1 MGIGALHLLRS
12 APYYLKRVIAL
23 LEKKVMNWEKSAN
36 YFFISVG
43 LKQKVRRLGQ
53 HEKYFTTHLLLTKQ
67 QSGVALEDS
76 RPLKN
81 DIKRKMALPL
91 SRIVKKL

>member
-67 QSGVALEDS
+67 QSREALEDWLVAGYDS
-76 RPLKN
+76 CEGAEKARYEDML
-81 DIKRKMALPL
+81 A
-91 SRIVKKL
+91 

>member
-1 MGIGALHLLRS
+1 LVLGIGALHLLRS

-43 LKQKVRRLGQ
+43 LKQKVRRIRSTRKIFHDAPSFNQ
-53 HEKYFTTHLLLTKQ
+53 TTIR
-67 QSGVALEDS
+67 GGA
-76 RPLKN
+76 
-81 DIKRKMALPL
+81 
-91 SRIVKKL
+91 